1 MDNKV
6 FQEENHCYQF
16 DFSSAVWATDG
27 LHNTFQNYSGPYL
40 PTTTQKSIVKI
51 EIDENPRKPE
61 DQEVERGV
69 WGGNRNLKGVAF
81 S

>member
-1 MDNKV
+1 MISGYSDTSYPTSHGTPLL
-6 FQEENHCYQF
+6 QIQRPQ
-16 DFSSAVWATDG
+16 D
-27 LHNTFQNYSGPYL
+27 YSGSQL
-40 PTTTQKSIVKI
+40 QTTTQKIIVKM

-69 WGGNRNLKGVAF
+69 LGGNRNLKGVAF

>member
-1 MDNKV
+1 MR
-6 FQEENHCYQF
+6 F
-16 DFSSAVWATDG
+16 DISSVYTQI
-27 LHNTFQNYSGPYL
+27 LHIYSGPQF
-40 PTTTQKSIVKI
+40 PTTTQKSIVKM

>member
-1 MDNKV
+1 MTPARASPICLYPAGFGWIPSV
-6 FQEENHCYQF
+6 FTIADPNSKPQLKKN
-16 DFSSAVWATDG
+16 
-27 LHNTFQNYSGPYL
+27 
-40 PTTTQKSIVKI
+40 IVKM